1 MRGTGY
7 NYRKNFGLLFVF
19 FAFVTLLYFVVIFAA
34 RNYTV
39 NLVNNEFTNRKSEVF
54 DLTLVP
60 FNDFF
65 QNRVPE
71 VSFYQGYL
79 DSLEA
84 GKYAYS
90 VLSSYPFVKE
100 IAFYDMLFSNDNRM
114 LAGFSIN
121 GLNIRPK
128 TLSIFTINNRG
139 LNKRYITKR
148 EEMGPFNEELNSMGI
163 KVASYI
169 DKLQSSSKL
178 TDRDILRVFYSTQPG
193 RITYLN
199 IPRINDLLVY
209 KDIMDTKLDHIVNYE
224 QDMFVFSVDP
234 TLLDVKNIYPNLYER
249 IEVVPIVR
257 APVTSDVKE
266 YVTEML
272 LPGALADYKLL
283 FHSSE
288 SFISKEVNRSFLPV
302 VLGISLVYLILLVI
316 LYLIYRNLEIN
327 GRLFKLQYDFIN
339 NLTHEFKTP
348 VSVIKIA
355 GNNIKSAQYLSDEER
370 IMYGNI
376 LDQESD
382 RLNNLMNK
390 LLSFSQIE
398 NKTIK
403 LKREEID
410 LKTFVDNIVISTQ
423 LKHADFKITKE
434 INVKSSLLADP
445 VLLTSVFQNLID
457 NAYKYSD
464 QKRKVLDIKI
474 QQNKKNFVIIFRDEG
489 IGINKNEFSNIFKK
503 FYRIKSQYNQQGSIG
518 LGLAFCKE
526 ITEFMGGEISVKSE
540 LGKGTTFTIIFSV

>member
-1 MRGTGY
+1 
-7 NYRKNFGLLFVF
+7 
-19 FAFVTLLYFVVIFAA
+19 
-34 RNYTV
+34 
-39 NLVNNEFTNRKSEVF
+39 
-54 DLTLVP
+54 
-60 FNDFF
+60 
-65 QNRVPE
+65 
-71 VSFYQGYL
+71 
-79 DSLEA
+79 
-84 GKYAYS
+84 
-90 VLSSYPFVKE
+90 
-100 IAFYDMLFSNDNRM
+100 
-114 LAGFSIN
+114 
-121 GLNIRPK
+121 
-128 TLSIFTINNRG
+128 
-139 LNKRYITKR
+139 
-148 EEMGPFNEELNSMGI
+148 
-163 KVASYI
+163 
-169 DKLQSSSKL
+169 
-178 TDRDILRVFYSTQPG
+178 
-193 RITYLN
+193 
-199 IPRINDLLVY
+199 
-209 KDIMDTKLDHIVNYE
+209 
-224 QDMFVFSVDP
+224 MFVFNVDP
-234 TLLDVKNIYPNLYER
+234 TLLEVKNIYPNLYER

-257 APVTSDVKE
+257 APITSDIKE
-266 YVTEML
+266 YVTEMP

-283 FHSSE
+283 FHSGE
-288 SFISKEVNRSFLPV
+288 SFISKEVNRSFFPI

-403 LKREEID
+403 FKKEEID
-410 LKTFVDNIVISTQ
+410 LNSFVDNIVASTQ
-423 LKHADFKITKE
+423 LKHADFKISKE

-464 QKRKVLDIKI
+464 QKRKILDIKI

-489 IGINKNEFSNIFKK
+489 IGINKSEFSNIFKK

-540 LGKGTTFTIIFSV
+540 VGKGTTFTLIFSV